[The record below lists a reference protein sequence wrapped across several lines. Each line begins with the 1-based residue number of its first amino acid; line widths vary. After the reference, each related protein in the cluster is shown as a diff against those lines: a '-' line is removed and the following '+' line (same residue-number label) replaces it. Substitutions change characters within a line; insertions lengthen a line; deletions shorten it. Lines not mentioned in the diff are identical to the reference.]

1 MISNIFALEAFMQ
14 IPSHYL
20 KVEVFTYIYIYE
32 NLAAILILQSAFQ
45 KSVGNIYKRLIPS
58 FRRFVEVLL
67 PDTFLAMY
75 LLKFKIYIFLKV
87 RTSVVRLYFRNRAIL
102 NYIYPQLKWMLYFEL
117 TIQQILIFLRLLEHI
132 VNLWLSPPN

>member
-45 KSVGNIYKRLIPS
+45 KSVGNIYETYSWFL
-58 FRRFVEVLL
+58 EVCGS
-67 PDTFLAMY
+67 
-75 LLKFKIYIFLKV
+75 
-87 RTSVVRLYFRNRAIL
+87 TS
-102 NYIYPQLKWMLYFEL
+102 
-117 TIQQILIFLRLLEHI
+117 
-132 VNLWLSPPN
+132 S